1 MKKIVLELQGGLG
14 NQLFQLATAIS
25 VSKHG
30 NHLVVIDKSHYLRR
44 ITREYEIGP
53 IEKQLGL
60 KSSNL
65 ARIFYQSLPRVTEGN
80 EFEPFPFIPA
90 ENSSYKIKGYFQ
102 NIKNIQSECTLLV
115 KTLSEHFMSEKGSL
129 SQQCCH
135 KKHVGIHIR
144 RGDYE
149 QIEVNSVN
157 FGVLNDQYF
166 LSAIEE
172 FDPETSHLVFYT
184 ETKQLSIL
192 DLLDR
197 KYGFKISLNQDEPAL
212 MLLEKMSK
220 NDAFIMSNSSLSWW
234 TAKLIRYRNPT
245 AEIIAPDVWF
255 RRFPKSNS
263 LIDKSWHIKRALW
276 KSSNDQG

>member
-1 MKKIVLELQGGLG
+1 MRKIVLELQGGLG

-53 IEKQLGL
+53 VEKQLGL

-65 ARIFYQSLPRVTEGN
+65 ARILYRTLPRVTEEN

-90 ENSSYKIKGYFQ
+90 ENKSYKLKGYFQ
-102 NIKNIQSECTLLV
+102 NVKNIQSECHLLV
-115 KTLSEHFMSEKGSL
+115 KTLSEYFMSEKDSP
-129 SQQCCH
+129 SEQCCY

-172 FDPETSHLVFYT
+172 FEPETSHLVFYT
-184 ETKQLSIL
+184 ETIELAIL
-192 DLLDR
+192 GLLDR
-197 KYGFKISLNQDEPAL
+197 KYEFKVSLNQGESAL
-212 MLLEKMSK
+212 RLLGKMSK

-234 TAKLIRYRNPT
+234 TANLIRYRNPV

-255 RRFPKSNS
+255 RKFPTSNS
-263 LIDKSWHIKRALW
+263 LIDKTWRIKKALW
-276 KSSNDQG
+276 KT